1 MRWIEWGIAVLFL
14 ILTVVFLSG
23 KGAFL
28 IAGYNTAS
36 SKETQRYDR
45 KKLCRV
51 VGAGMAVVT
60 ATIFCTLA
68 MGENMPAWMP
78 DVFLAITLV
87 TAVVLLIL
95 CNTVCRVRE
104 EVSERKE
111 SQERILQEEKSG
123 ETQKKWGI
131 RGSVIFTAVICVFVG
146 VLLVTGDIE
155 ISVTREQIDIAGSY
169 WSDYTVEVGDILSVS
184 YTEDLETGKRTGGFG
199 SFKLAE
205 GNFKNSE
212 FGSYKLYAYTG
223 CDSYVVMETADKMV
237 VVNCDT
243 KEKTKELYEKIKAA
257 VY

>member
-1 MRWIEWGIAVLFL
+1 
-14 ILTVVFLSG
+14 
-23 KGAFL
+23 
-28 IAGYNTAS
+28 
-36 SKETQRYDR
+36 
-45 KKLCRV
+45 
-51 VGAGMAVVT
+51 
-60 ATIFCTLA
+60 
-68 MGENMPAWMP
+68 MPAWMP

-169 WSDYTVEVGDILSVS
+169 WSDYTVVGRRYSFCFLYRGLGEQGKGQADLAALSWQK
-184 YTEDLETGKRTGGFG
+184 ETLKTVNLAPISCMHIQGVTVMLSWKRQTRWC
-199 SFKLAE
+199 SKL
-205 GNFKNSE
+205 
-212 FGSYKLYAYTG
+212 
-223 CDSYVVMETADKMV
+223 
-237 VVNCDT
+237 
-243 KEKTKELYEKIKAA
+243 
-257 VY
+257 